1 MCPRISTEFL
11 DEELRELGASR
22 FSEEYELEF
31 IDPDTAAFP
40 TDIISRCFTTLV
52 KPLWG

>member
-1 MCPRISTEFL
+1 MRNCVSWAPAGSAKNTN
-11 DEELRELGASR
+11 
-22 FSEEYELEF
+22 LEF

-40 TDIISRCFTTLV
+40 TDIISRCFTALV